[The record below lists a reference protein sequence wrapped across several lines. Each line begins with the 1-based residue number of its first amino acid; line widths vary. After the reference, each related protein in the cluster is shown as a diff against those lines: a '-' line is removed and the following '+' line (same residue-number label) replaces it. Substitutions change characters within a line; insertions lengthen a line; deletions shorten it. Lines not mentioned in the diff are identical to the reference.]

1 MTDTEIRLLKCFPKS
16 FINHNGEFIANE
28 KTNTYFSLVDCKN
41 DLDIKCK
48 VLEWISRTASKGM
61 PYRSD
66 KSNIAYRRFML
77 YGINLFLEQDFDEND
92 IEVIYTYLGNAIN
105 HNLTVKFVESG
116 YDMSILDESTR
127 RANQW
132 T

>member
-1 MTDTEIRLLKCFPKS
+1 MTDTEIRLLKCFPRS
-16 FINHNGEFIANE
+16 FINQNGEFIANE
-28 KTNTYFSLVDCKN
+28 KTNTYFSLIDCKS
-41 DLDIKCK
+41 DLDIKSK

-66 KSNIAYRRFML
+66 KSNIAHRRFML
-77 YGINLFLEQDFDEND
+77 HGINLFLEQDFDEND

-105 HNLTVKFVESG
+105 HNLTVKFIKNG
-116 YDMSILDESTR
+116 YDMSILGESTR
-127 RANQW
+127 MINQW